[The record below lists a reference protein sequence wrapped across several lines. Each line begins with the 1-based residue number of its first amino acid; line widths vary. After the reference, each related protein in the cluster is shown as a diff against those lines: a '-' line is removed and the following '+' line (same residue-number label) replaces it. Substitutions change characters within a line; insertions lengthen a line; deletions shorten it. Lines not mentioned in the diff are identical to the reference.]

1 MLIAFGTTPGE
12 KIKPN
17 GGIFTDSPVFFI
29 GSSVK
34 RMPERSMELKSPA
47 ERILPGFLENRMRG
61 RGL

>member
-47 ERILPGFLENRMRG
+47 ERILPGFLENRMGG